1 MYSYPEI
8 FEHGAASVETAAF
21 LYIPRDDVGKSNM
34 YFEIISDI
42 SFCSGISGSEI
53 IPDFNYYCSF
63 KYSKLKPL
71 IIYHLI
77 YKSNSSS
84 ILFTHHHMCRGW
96 IRTPKILLD

>member
-63 KYSKLKPL
+63 KYSKLKPNNL
-71 IIYHLI
+71 SFDLQIKFVINPFYSPS
-77 YKSNSSS
+77 YV
-84 ILFTHHHMCRGW
+84 
-96 IRTPKILLD
+96 